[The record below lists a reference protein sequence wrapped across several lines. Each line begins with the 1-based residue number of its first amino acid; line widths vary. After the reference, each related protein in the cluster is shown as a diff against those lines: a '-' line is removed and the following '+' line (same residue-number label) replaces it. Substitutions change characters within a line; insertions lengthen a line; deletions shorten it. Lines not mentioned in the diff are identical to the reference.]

1 MKHYWAL
8 ASMKVESLLLR
19 ERVIV
24 FILAAV
30 GLIYLVYILLLN
42 PILIKQKEL
51 STQVAQQQ
59 EKMKTLQSQ
68 IQIAIQ
74 AKKDD
79 ENSPLRGRLKELKQQ
94 LHALDERLQNSGSR
108 MVEPSEISR
117 MLEQLMNK
125 NGKLQLVALENV
137 PAIPVLAQNKKNK
150 TVQKQVF
157 RHGVKITLRGSYL
170 DLLQYLTA
178 VERAPAQ
185 LYWSEVSLTVDKHPD
200 SMLVLTLYTL
210 SLDKIWLKV

>member
-1 MKHYWAL
+1 MKHYWEL
-8 ASMKVESLLLR
+8 ASVKVESLLLR

-24 FILAAV
+24 FVLAV
-30 GLIYLVYILLLN
+30 FGLIYLVYVLLLN

-51 STQVAQQQ
+51 SKQVAQQQ

-94 LHALDERLQNSGSR
+94 LLTLDERLQSSGSR

-125 NGKLQLVALENV
+125 NGKLQLVTLRNV
-137 PAIPVLAQNKKNK
+137 SAIPVLAQNKKNK

-157 RHGVKITLRGSYL
+157 RHGVEITLRGSYL
-170 DLLQYLTA
+170 DLLQYLAA
-178 VERAPAQ
+178 VEQAPVQ
-185 LYWSEVSLTVDKHPD
+185 IYWSDVSLKVDKHPD
-200 SMLVLTLYTL
+200 SELVLTLYTL
-210 SLDKIWLKV
+210 SLDKVWLKV